1 MATAR
6 FDLKKSLKEQNKK
19 SVVSD
24 MLGMSANVIKPVP
37 FAMIDCDSYT
47 TYDIDYKEVVELANS
62 IASIGLEQ
70 NLVIKETD
78 NPNKFK
84 LVTGHKRYT
93 AIAHILKNEIQVH
106 DNIYK
111 IITNPSCL
119 IIPKDEPELITE
131 LRMHETNVHQRAGF
145 RIEDIEKYLKT
156 VEELKKQKIEINGKQ
171 VVGTSRAILK
181 ARFNMT
187 ETMAKKYIKVI
198 KEGNDEIRDAV
209 NSGDMSI
216 NNAYDVLLGKSE
228 PIKKSE
234 KKQKSKEKK
243 ETYEMLDF
251 RKDIVGVYKKL
262 GKITEKIGETSILD
276 INIDGKPID
285 KNVYDNMQKVSDSL
299 KTLIRLLEK
308 TDE

>member
-1 MATAR
+1 MATTR

-19 SVVSD
+19 GVVSD
-24 MLGMSANVIKPVP
+24 MLGFSANVIKPVP
-37 FAMIDCDSYT
+37 FSMIDCDAYT
-47 TYDIDYKEVVELANS
+47 TYDVDYKEVIELANS

-78 NPNKFK
+78 EPNKFK

-106 DNIYK
+106 PNIYK

-119 IIPKDEPELITE
+119 IIPKDEDELITE

-145 RIEDIEKYLKT
+145 RIEDIEKYLQT
-156 VEELKKQKIEINGKQ
+156 VEEIKRKKMEVNGKQ
-171 VVGTSRAILK
+171 VIGTSRAILK

-198 KEGNDEIRDAV
+198 KEGNDEIRQAV
-209 NSGDMSI
+209 NNGDMSI
-216 NNAYDVLLGKSE
+216 NNAYDVLLGKAE

-234 KKQKSKEKK
+234 KKQKSKEK
-243 ETYEMLDF
+243 TYEMLDF
-251 RKDIVGVYKKL
+251 RKDVVSVYKKL
-262 GKITEKIGETSILD
+262 GKITEKVGDSSVLDVSVDGE
-276 INIDGKPID
+276 PID
-285 KNVYDNMQKVSDSL
+285 KNVYDNMQKISDNL
-299 KTLIRLLEK
+299 KTLIRLLE
-308 TDE
+308 EVGE